1 MAGVGT
7 ARVLVVGHDFGGAAA
22 DMLEAEGYDMR
33 RSTLDDALGAVDT
46 FRPDVV
52 VLDASDVQGSVGLC
66 EALWR
71 RSPLPLVIVV
81 GGHLAEV
88 DVVALLKSGA
98 DIFVAKPVG
107 ARELVARVRAS
118 LRRVP
123 PRRSDDPDVIDLA
136 GVHLDRDARRVRV
149 GNVLVRLA
157 PREYEI
163 LETLMRSA
171 GQLVPRA
178 ALARTRWGGTSEV
191 KSLDVQVRRL
201 RAKLASIDGV
211 RRIEAVRGVGY
222 RFTATIDVVAA
233 ERAELEDLA
242 PGVDVRDGF
251 SAFAASVEP
260 SGDARIAPSSL
271 RYT

>member
-1 MAGVGT
+1 MAGLGT
-7 ARVLVVGHDFGGAAA
+7 ARVLVAGNDFGCAAA
-22 DMLEAEGYDMR
+22 DMLETEGYAVR
-33 RSTLDDALGAVDT
+33 GCALGGALDQVDA

-52 VLDASDVQGSVGLC
+52 VLDASDVTSSIGLC
-66 EALWR
+66 EALR
-71 RSPLPLVIVV
+71 QRGPLPLLIVV
-81 GGHLAEV
+81 GGHLAEA
-88 DVVALLKSGA
+88 DVVTLLKSGA

-107 ARELVARVRAS
+107 GRELVARVRAS

-123 PRRSDDPDVIDLA
+123 PRRADDPDVIELA
-136 GVHLDRDARRVRV
+136 GVHLDRDARRVRIGTV
-149 GNVLVRLA
+149 MVRLA

-178 ALARTRWGGTSEV
+178 ALARTRWGGASEV

-222 RFTATIDVVAA
+222 RFAATVDVATE
-233 ERAELEDLA
+233 ERAERHDAEREIDLREEFPAFTSLDLA
-242 PGVDVRDGF
+242 N
-251 SAFAASVEP
+251 
-260 SGDARIAPSSL
+260 DARITPSTL
-271 RYT
+271 RFT